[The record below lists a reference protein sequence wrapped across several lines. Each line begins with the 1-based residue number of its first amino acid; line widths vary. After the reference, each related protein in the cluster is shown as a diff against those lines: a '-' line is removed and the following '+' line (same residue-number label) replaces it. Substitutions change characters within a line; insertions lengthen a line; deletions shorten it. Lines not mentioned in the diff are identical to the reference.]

1 MTDRGNGEPVK
12 VKVCGDCGHCPTGA
26 RMAIHWMYVGMYRR
40 SCSYAKVRLGEF
52 VPQVKNDEIA
62 GVHTKVRGLMTCVIG
77 IAIADRAIG
86 QYRILHG

>member
-1 MTDRGNGEPVK
+1 
-12 VKVCGDCGHCPTGA
+12 
-26 RMAIHWMYVGMYRR
+26 MYVGIYRR

-52 VPQVKNDEIA
+52 VLQVKNDENA